1 MRDDDRPKLL
11 GNSDAVRERLAQID
25 LPHVSPLTRFV
36 RKLRSDVGAEGEIPW
51 FDPWDGGVNAE
62 VLFLL
67 EAPGG
72 QAVRS
77 GFVSRNNPDETAKNF
92 YELNEQAGLLRQR
105 TAVWNVVP
113 WYIGSGSKIRPANLQ
128 DIREGMKT
136 LGCLLKL
143 LPELRAVVLLGRKAQ
158 RVGDFIAEK
167 NPRLRVFTC
176 PHPSPLYVRIKPENQ
191 AMILRR
197 LEDVRSFLD

>member
-1 MRDDDRPKLL
+1 MRDDDRPRLL

-36 RKLRSDVGAEGEIPW
+36 RKLRSDVGAEREIP
-51 FDPWDGGVNAE
+51 
-62 VLFLL
+62 
-67 EAPGG
+67 
-72 QAVRS
+72 S

-92 YELNEQAGLLRQR
+92 YEVNEQAGLLRQR

-158 RVGDFIAEK
+158 RAGDCIAKK
-167 NPRLRVFTC
+167 NPSLRVFTC
-176 PHPSPLYVRIKPENQ
+176 PHPSPLYVRRKPENQ

-197 LEDVRSFLD
+197 LEDVRSFLG